1 MTTMSKQDMDRL
13 PKWAAAIV
21 RDLQRERDTAVQCLR
36 SWQDGQTESA
46 ISIQELVSSGE
57 EQGLTFYTR
66 YVQGHRVRMETAGV
80 YAELYQ
86 CKDRI
91 ELRFGAE
98 GNISVDVA
106 MVPRSFGAVDIV
118 TKENMR

>member
-1 MTTMSKQDMDRL
+1 
-13 PKWAAAIV
+13 
-21 RDLQRERDTAVQCLR
+21 
-36 SWQDGQTESA
+36 
-46 ISIQELVSSGE
+46 
-57 EQGLTFYTR
+57 
-66 YVQGHRVRMETAGV
+66 METAGV